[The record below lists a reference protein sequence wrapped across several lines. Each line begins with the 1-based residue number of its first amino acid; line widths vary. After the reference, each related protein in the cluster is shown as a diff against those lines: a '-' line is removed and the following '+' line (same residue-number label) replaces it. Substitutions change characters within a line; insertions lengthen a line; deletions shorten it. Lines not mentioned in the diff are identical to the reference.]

1 MKGVRIMEYSSQGT
15 ALCASETKEG
25 TFKKLYGF
33 YQFPDMGGDTD
44 KLDVTNFNDK
54 NKRTIDSKLADYGS
68 LQFNFYYN
76 RESADDASE
85 TDVLETYKYLKTAQS
100 GGKSLWFK
108 LTDPDGSYNRW
119 KGGVSVK
126 RTGAG
131 VAEALKF
138 TLTTTVESEM
148 EESFE

>member
-108 LTDPDGSYNRW
+108 LTYPDGSYNRW

>member
-1 MKGVRIMEYSSQGT
+1 MEYSSQGT